1 MRRVAEPDRIQRFMT
16 ALAVKA
22 TRPARLYFTGG
33 ATAVL
38 LGWRAST
45 IDVDIHIVPDDD
57 RLLRALPDLKED
69 LEMNVELACPSRTSS
84 PKFPAGR
91 SAACSSPRRGS

>member
-22 TRPARLYFTGG
+22 ARPARLYFTGG

-57 RLLRALPDLKED
+57 RLLRALPELRKSLK
-69 LEMNVELACPSRTSS
+69 
-84 PKFPAGR
+84 
-91 SAACSSPRRGS
+91 